1 MTIKSHA
8 KVNIFLKIVGLRGSY
23 HEINSRFMLLPN
35 LYDTLSFKSN
45 SSEIFTIDGKF
56 GCETKS
62 NTIYKVYLLLKQEYL
77 QVEEFFK
84 THKVVVEKNIP
95 EFAGLGGGS
104 SNAAAFLNLTNE
116 VLNLNISH
124 DKLADIGAKVGSDIP
139 FFIYGFK
146 SANVSGVGEIVEE
159 FKEDLLEI
167 ETYTPV
173 EIKPSTKDVYDDY
186 REFFIDGMDKKLA
199 LKLLNIPSYDILKKY
214 QPNTLND
221 LLNPCLKLYPDLKDY
236 MKDGYFLSGS
246 GSTVFR
252 RKDG

>member
-1 MTIKSHA
+1 MTIKSYA

-35 LYDTLSFKSN
+35 LYDTLSFKSHKCDK
-45 SSEIFTIDGKF
+45 FTIEGNF

-62 NTIYKVYLLLKQEYL
+62 NTIYKVYTLLKKEYP

-84 THKVVVEKNIP
+84 INKVVVEKNIP

-104 SNAAAFLNLTNE
+104 SNGAAFLNLINR

-124 DKLADIGAKVGSDIP
+124 DKLAGIGSKVGSDIP
-139 FFIYGFK
+139 FFIYGYK
-146 SANVSGVGEIVEE
+146 SANVSGVGEVVKE
-159 FKEDLLEI
+159 FEEDLIEI
-167 ETYTPV
+167 ETFTPSQ
-173 EIKPSTKDVYDDY
+173 IKPSTKDVYDTY
-186 REFFIDGMDKKLA
+186 REFFIDSMDKELSKKLMN
-199 LKLLNIPSYDILKKY
+199 LSSHDILTTY
-214 QPNTLND
+214 QSNTLND
-221 LLNPCLKLYPDLKDY
+221 LLSPCLKLYPLLKDY